1 MNVSDEMTRDEIEQ
15 LKRENEALRREL
27 ARVRALSAEDSLTGA
42 KNRRYFDER
51 VAAEVDRAARQ
62 NTPLS
67 LLVVDLDDFKGVNDR
82 HGHLAGDAALRWV
95 AAFLAGVVREHD
107 VVCRVGGDEFAII
120 LPGADRRGAA
130 RLAGRLRTLVDRA
143 RVHGEAPVDMSI
155 GYATWGRE
163 APDAVS
169 LLATADLA
177 MYRNKLRNRAEP
189 DDGPSSRWL

>member
-120 LPGADRRGAA
+120 RPGADRRGAA
-130 RLAGRLRTLVDRA
+130 RLPARPGAHPGFRGR
-143 RVHGEAPVDMSI
+143 
-155 GYATWGRE
+155 GR
-163 APDAVS
+163 
-169 LLATADLA
+169 
-177 MYRNKLRNRAEP
+177 
-189 DDGPSSRWL
+189 